1 MSYVVCNQCPGM
13 NNNCYITGWNTKCG
27 HDNGYAYTTTPLTNQ
42 ISEQSKQISENFT
55 KISDFTNKNNELT
68 RKLAEAEKKFTNLT
82 NQNNTLTTK
91 STENGIKITDLTNKN
106 NELTKKSADNEKQIT
121 TLTDCIN
128 QLKNKC
134 SNFELSI
141 IEINKQK
148 AAVENELAK
157 NGNENLKKEKE
168 ITELN
173 QIIVT
178 LKDECS
184 GLKIEK
190 NNLTSTVESLN
201 LKLNEL
207 NKEICS
213 LKENPIENLIENV
226 FKKVE
231 CNEIVSFINSTQFE
245 ELVLTIC
252 PLEYKKKIENEI
264 TGITSKFKFEITSK
278 ISNAI
283 NNLDEV
289 LKSKLLTCEENI
301 EKLTSQ
307 LKAANIPL
315 KVIDKSVEA
324 LTDYQKELKDKI
336 ESLSSLKEKFLF
348 NINDF

>member
-157 NGNENLKKEKE
+157 NGNENIKKEKE

-231 CNEIVSFINSTQFE
+231 CNEIVSFINSTQFQE
-245 ELVLTIC
+245 ILLTIC
-252 PLEYKKKIENEI
+252 PQDYKKKIEKEI
-264 TGITSKFKFEITSK
+264 IGIVSKFKLEISSK
-278 ISNAI
+278 ISKAI
-283 NNLDEV
+283 NDLEEELN
-289 LKSKLLTCEENI
+289 SKLVICIENI
-301 EKLTSQ
+301 EKITLQ
-307 LKAANIPL
+307 LKSVNFPL
-315 KVIDKSVEA
+315 DVIEHSVKV
-324 LTDYQKELKDKI
+324 LTDYQKKLTEKI
-336 ESLSSLKEKFLF
+336 ESLKSLKQKFQY
-348 NINDF
+348 NTSDF